1 MTDQQIGAM
10 SAASAILVFSVMRM
24 LPPATAAKIGWWTRR
39 LVLIPLAVWPVAVG
53 IEDGDWSFLGG
64 TLVFLIVA
72 LALYSLTRRLRRRS
86 QRLPVRSVRDGR

>member
-10 SAASAILVFSVMRM
+10 SAAGAILAFSLMRM
-24 LPPATAAKIGWWTRR
+24 LPPATAAKIGWWARR
-39 LVLIPLAVWPVAVG
+39 LVLIPLAAWPVAVG

-72 LALYSLTRRLRRRS
+72 LALYSLTRRVRRGSRHPS
-86 QRLPVRSVRDGR
+86 VRSARDGH